1 MPVSCVN
8 FQKYLGTYLDEKLNF
23 NYHVKEKICETMQE
37 IGVTRQL
44 SKILP

>member
-8 FQKYLGTYLDEKLNF
+8 FQKHLGTYLDEKFNF
-23 NYHVKEKICETMQE
+23 NYHVKGKKCETMQE
-37 IGVTRQL
+37 IGVIRKL